1 MLEELEAVLT
11 RIKETPGKNDKES
24 ILNEFK
30 DNENIRRGLSF
41 LLDTYI
47 VTGLSSKKIKK
58 QVKVSPNVEL
68 NSLEEA
74 IDYLLDHNTGT
85 DQDIANIQAFIGR
98 NHGYVTFLQEY
109 LTKTYKCGITVKTAN
124 KAIPDLNIPEFNC
137 QLAYPY
143 TKYTDRV
150 KEDFSL
156 TVKLDGH
163 RTIVQVG
170 ELGDT
175 KFFTRKGQ
183 PISGLN
189 DIAEDIKDFANNSG
203 ILGNVKFNK
212 GFILDGEAIVND
224 SNIPKKEQ
232 FKETSKIIR
241 KDGIKK
247 GLSLHVFDIVPT
259 EEFFKGE
266 SKDKYVERRKDMETY
281 FGKEEY
287 KHLELL
293 PLLYFGSDVA
303 KITDIATEQIANDEE
318 GLMINLND
326 TYKTKRHP
334 GILKVKEFFTDDLLV
349 TGVFEGTG
357 KYEGTLGGV
366 YVDYK
371 GNEVKVGSGF
381 NDAERDK
388 FFNNTKLIVGK
399 VIEVQNFGQTTNSK
413 NDGLS
418 LRFPI
423 YKSLRSDK
431 NYEDVSYES

>member
-303 KITDIATEQIANDEE
+303 KIAEISSEQISHDEE
-318 GLMINLND
+318 GIMINLND
-326 TYKTKRHP
+326 TYKSKRHP

-349 TGVFEGTG
+349 TGIFEGAG
-357 KYEGTLGGV
+357 KYTGTLGGV

-371 GNEVKVGSGF
+371 GYELGVGSGF
-381 NDAERDK
+381 NDMERYT
-388 FFNNTKLIVGK
+388 FFNKPELIIGK
-399 VIEVQNFGQTTNSK
+399 VIEVQNFGETTNSK
-413 NDGLS
+413 DDGLS

-423 YKSLRSDK
+423 FLGLRDDK
-431 NYEDVSYES
+431 TAEDINIES

>member
-30 DNENIRRGLSF
+30 DNENIRRGLRF

-68 NSLEEA
+68 DSLEEA

-170 ELGDT
+170 EFGDT

-212 GFILDGEAIVND
+212 GFILDGETIVND
-224 SNIPKKEQ
+224 PNIPKKEQ

-266 SKDKYVERRKDMETY
+266 SKDTYVNRREDMNTY
-281 FGKEEY
+281 FNKEEFS
-287 KHLELL
+287 HLDLI
-293 PLLYFGSDVA
+293 PVLYFGDDVN
-303 KITDIATEQIANDEE
+303 KITEIANEQISNGEE
-318 GLMINLND
+318 GIMINLND
-326 TYKTKRHP
+326 TYKTRRHP

-349 TGVFEGTG
+349 TGIFEGTG

-381 NDAERDK
+381 NDSDRDR
-388 FFNNTKLIVGK
+388 FFNNPDLIVGK
-399 VIEVQNFGQTTNSK
+399 VIEVQYFEETTNSK
-413 NDGLS
+413 DDGLS
-418 LRFPI
+418 LRFPV
-423 YKSLRSDK
+423 YKTVKTDK
-431 NYEDVSYES
+431 TAEDVNIEA

>member
-1 MLEELEAVLT
+1 M
-11 RIKETPGKNDKES
+11 
-24 ILNEFK
+24 
-30 DNENIRRGLSF
+30 
-41 LLDTYI
+41 
-47 VTGLSSKKIKK
+47 
-58 QVKVSPNVEL
+58 
-68 NSLEEA
+68 
-74 IDYLLDHNTGT
+74 
-85 DQDIANIQAFIGR
+85 
-98 NHGYVTFLQEY
+98 
-109 LTKTYKCGITVKTAN
+109 
-124 KAIPDLNIPEFNC
+124 
-137 QLAYPY
+137 
-143 TKYTDRV
+143 
-150 KEDFSL
+150 
-156 TVKLDGH
+156 
-163 RTIVQVG
+163 G

-212 GFILDGEAIVND
+212 GFILDGETIVND

-287 KHLELL
+287 THLELL